1 MNYQIGDIIQG
12 CVTDVKPYAIFM
24 KFDDQ
29 TSGLLHI
36 SELSDGFIKD
46 IDRYAAKGDIIKV
59 KIISIDE
66 KNGFLRLSLKQITKE
81 EQFTTH
87 KNYKRRK
94 FENNE
99 DDFLPL
105 KNMLDKW
112 IDNTLNENKEIK

>member
-1 MNYQIGDIIQG
+1 MRVGIIMNYQIGDIIQG

-59 KIISIDE
+59 KIIVFIKKSNLILFPVKKNCLKVRKIYLNLLNYPKLYASI
-66 KNGFLRLSLKQITKE
+66 
-81 EQFTTH
+81 
-87 KNYKRRK
+87 
-94 FENNE
+94 
-99 DDFLPL
+99 
-105 KNMLDKW
+105 
-112 IDNTLNENKEIK
+112 